1 MPKIRCLP
9 KLYLR
14 SPERLCMFELLA
26 SEYRAVLQDV
36 LAFAVCG
43 AALLW
48 GRGPER
54 AIAIT
59 WLVLFELAQ
68 RAYQTLG
75 AGYQLANVDWFLA
88 ATDMFAGAAFITV
101 ALYANRNY
109 PLWIAGM
116 QVLAMTAHLAR
127 GMADTVSPVTYA
139 LMVAVPGWFQLV
151 FLGFGV
157 ARHFARKRK
166 CGPYRDWRFSQ
177 TPDNFSL
184 PPGRTG
190 LVADTAGNLQTSWR
204 DNLK

>member
-1 MPKIRCLP
+1 
-9 KLYLR
+9 
-14 SPERLCMFELLA
+14 MFDLLA
-26 SEYRAVLQDV
+26 FEYRAVLQDV

-54 AIAIT
+54 AVAIT

-68 RAYQTLG
+68 RAYQSLG

-88 ATDMFAGAAFITV
+88 ATDMVAGVAFIAV

-139 LMVAVPGWFQLV
+139 LMVAVPGWFQLT
-151 FLGFGV
+151 FLGIGV
-157 ARHFARKRK
+157 ARHVARKRK
-166 CGPYRDWRFSQ
+166 CGAYRDWRSSQ
-177 TPDNFSL
+177 TPDNFY
-184 PPGRTG
+184 PPPNRAG
-190 LVADTAGNLQTSWR
+190 LAAGTVGNLQTSWR

>member
-1 MPKIRCLP
+1 
-9 KLYLR
+9 
-14 SPERLCMFELLA
+14 MFELLA

-54 AIAIT
+54 AIAVI
-59 WLVLFELAQ
+59 WLILFEFAGRVYRSLVG
-68 RAYQTLG
+68 T
-75 AGYQLANVDWFLA
+75 GYQLANVDWFLA
-88 ATDMFAGAAFITV
+88 TTDVLAGAAFIAV

-127 GMADTVSPVTYA
+127 GMADSVSPVTYA
-139 LMVAVPGWFQLV
+139 LMVAVPGWFQLI
-151 FLGFGV
+151 FLGIGV
-157 ARHFARKRK
+157 ARHIARKRK
-166 CGPYRDWRFSQ
+166 CGAYRDWRFSQ
-177 TPDNFSL
+177 TPDNFSSAS
-184 PPGRTG
+184 GRTG
-190 LVADTAGNLQTSWR
+190 LAASAVGNLQTSWR